1 MPGSQDRL
9 VKAHFIR
16 FFNPP
21 PYSFPE
27 SGLVAALL
35 VETITYLISGF
46 QPFVFFKQ
54 MSKTLYLLD
63 GMALAYRAHFALI
76 RSPIYTSKGFNSSA
90 IFGFTG
96 TLIELITKKKPSHL
110 AVVFDT
116 SAPTAR
122 HILHPEY
129 KAHREDMPEDLA
141 AAMPHLSRV
150 AEAFGIP
157 VLKMD
162 GYEADDIIGTL
173 SHRAEADG
181 FDEIFMVT
189 PDKDFGQLVTDKIK
203 MYRPSR
209 QGDGAEILGVD
220 EIKEKW
226 GIARAEQVIDM
237 LGLCGDVSD
246 NIPGVPGIGPKTAA
260 KLLATYDT
268 VQNIIDHVAELKGK
282 QKERVRDHTVQ
293 ALLSK
298 KLATIQLDVPIQ
310 ANWEA
315 LRLDPPNKD
324 KLVPLFAEFE
334 FRTLGKRIFGNDF
347 TIQEAATDLVLMSE
361 DDEKAKV
368 TSQASTA
375 SGETQMD
382 LLPDIAFKTFA
393 DLKTDYRIADSTEAL
408 HQLVAALRNAGT
420 FAFDTET
427 TGLNPRS
434 VQLVGI
440 SFATQAHSGWFV
452 PLPSERSE
460 AAQVLDVLRPVFD
473 DSTLTKVGHNLK
485 FDLSILAEQG
495 MDVAGPCFDTML
507 AHALIDPEQR
517 HNLDALSEDFLQY
530 TTIRFSELVPDTPK
544 GQAIDYSGVDPKAL
558 ADYAIEDADVTLQL
572 WSLFKAKLKESGQAK
587 VFYDIETPL
596 LPVLVAMEREGIL
609 MDESVLV
616 ETGQSLEGHIEALR
630 NAVNQSAG
638 REFNLNSPKQLGEV
652 LFDEL
657 KLVEKAK
664 KTKTGQYA
672 TNEKV
677 LASLA
682 PKHPIVANILEY
694 RQLAKLKSTYIDALP
709 HSIDPASG
717 RVHTHYGQV
726 QTSTGRLSSNDPNL
740 QNIPVRSKQ
749 GREIRKAFIARPG
762 WKLLSADYSQIELRI
777 LAALTEDQGLLT
789 AFRQGRDIHAA
800 TAAKIFDVAL
810 DEVTREQRS
819 TAKMVN
825 FGIPYGISAFGLAQR
840 LGTVSRTEAQEI
852 INNYF
857 EQFPGIP
864 GYMTRMQDR
873 AKAQGYVET
882 ISGRRRHLRDINS
895 SNGTIRAAAER
906 NAINMPIQGTAADMI
921 KIAMVNVQNALT
933 EKQLNTR
940 MLLQVHDE
948 LIFDLDP
955 AEETIVRELVT
966 EGMKDALDLKC
977 PIEIDIGIGDN
988 WLEAH

>member
-1 MPGSQDRL
+1 MP
-9 VKAHFIR
+9 
-16 FFNPP
+16 
-21 PYSFPE
+21 
-27 SGLVAALL
+27 
-35 VETITYLISGF
+35 
-46 QPFVFFKQ
+46 
-54 MSKTLYLLD
+54 KTLYLLD

-96 TLIELITKKKPSHL
+96 TLIELITKKQPSHL

-129 KAHREDMPEDLA
+129 KAQREAMPEDLA

-173 SHRAEADG
+173 AHRAEADG
-181 FDEIFMVT
+181 FDEVFMVT
-189 PDKDFGQLVTDKIK
+189 PDKDFGQLVTEKIK

-220 EIKEKW
+220 EIKAKW
-226 GIARAEQVIDM
+226 DIIRVDQVIDM

-260 KLLATYDT
+260 KLLAAYDN
-268 VQNIIDHVAELKGK
+268 VDNIITHVDELKGK
-282 QKERVRDHTVQ
+282 QQERVRDNAEQ
-293 ALLSK
+293 ARLSK
-298 KLATIQLDVPIQ
+298 TLATIQLDVPID
-310 ANWEA
+310 AEWDS
-315 LRLDPPNKD
+315 LRLDPPSQD

-334 FRTLGKRIFGNDF
+334 FRTLAKRIFGSDF
-347 TIQEAATDLVLMSE
+347 TIQEASSDLVLMSE
-361 DDEKAKV
+361 DDEKTKAKQPAANR
-368 TSQASTA
+368 SDDQ
-375 SGETQMD
+375 QLD
-382 LLPDIAFKTFA
+382 LLPAVTYTTFA
-393 DLKTDYRIADSTEAL
+393 DTKTDYRIADSAETL
-408 HQLVAALRNAGT
+408 KQLTDALRAAGS

-434 VQLVGI
+434 VDLVGI
-440 SFATQAHSGWFV
+440 SFSTAAHSGWFV
-452 PLPSERSE
+452 PVSAENSAAVFE
-460 AAQVLDVLRPVFD
+460 ALRPVFI
-473 DSTLTKVGHNLK
+473 DSSLPKIGHNLK

-495 MDVAGPCFDTML
+495 IDVAGHCYDTML

-517 HNLDALSEDFLQY
+517 HNLDTLSEDFLQY
-530 TTIRFSELVPDTPK
+530 TTIRFSELVPDVKK
-544 GQAIDYSGVDPKAL
+544 GQPIDYSSVKPQAL

-572 WSLFKAKLKESGQAK
+572 WELFKAKLEESGQAK
-587 VFYDIETPL
+587 VFYEIETPL
-596 LPVLVAMEREGIL
+596 LPVLVVMEREGIL
-609 MDESVLV
+609 MNPATLA
-616 ETGQSLEGHIEALR
+616 ETGKSLEDHIETLR
-630 NAVNQSAG
+630 DSINAAAG
-638 REFNLNSPKQLGEV
+638 REFNLNSPKQLGEI

-657 KLVEKAK
+657 KLVEKPK

-672 TNEKV
+672 TNEQV
-677 LASLA
+677 LSSLA

-694 RQLAKLKSTYIDALP
+694 RQLTKLKSTYIDSLP
-709 HSIDPASG
+709 NSIDPVSG
-717 RVHTHYGQV
+717 RVHTNYGQV

-740 QNIPVRSKQ
+740 QNIPVRSVQ

-777 LAALTEDQGLLT
+777 LAALTGDEGLLN
-789 AFRQGRDIHAA
+789 AFREGRDIHAA
-800 TAAKIFDVAL
+800 TAAKIFEVGL

-857 EQFPGIP
+857 AQFPGIP
-864 GYMTRMQDR
+864 GYMSRMQDS
-873 AKAQGYVET
+873 AKAKGYVET
-882 ISGRRRHLRDINS
+882 ITGRRRYLQDINS
-895 SNGTIRAAAER
+895 RNGTIRAAAER

-921 KIAMVNVQNALT
+921 KIAMVNVQNALVA
-933 EKQLNTR
+933 QNLNTR

-955 AEETIVRELVT
+955 SEETTVRALVT
-966 EGMKDALDLKC
+966 EGMKKALDLKC
-977 PIEIDIGIGDN
+977 PIEIDIGLGDN

>member
-1 MPGSQDRL
+1 
-9 VKAHFIR
+9 
-16 FFNPP
+16 
-21 PYSFPE
+21 
-27 SGLVAALL
+27 
-35 VETITYLISGF
+35 
-46 QPFVFFKQ
+46 

-96 TLIELITKKKPSHL
+96 TLIELITKKQPSHL

-129 KAHREDMPEDLA
+129 KAQREAMPEDLA

-173 SHRAEADG
+173 AHRAEADG
-181 FDEIFMVT
+181 FDEVFMVT
-189 PDKDFGQLVTDKIK
+189 PDKDFGQLVTQKIK

-220 EIKEKW
+220 EIKAKW
-226 GIARAEQVIDM
+226 DIIRVDQVIDM

-246 NIPGVPGIGPKTAA
+246 NIPGVPGIGPKTAS
-260 KLLATYDT
+260 KLLAAYDN
-268 VQNIIDHVAELKGK
+268 VDNIIAHVDELKGK
-282 QKERVRDHTVQ
+282 QQERVRDNAEQ
-293 ALLSK
+293 ARLSK
-298 KLATIQLDVPIQ
+298 TLATIQLDVPID
-310 ANWEA
+310 ADWDS
-315 LRLDPPNKD
+315 LRLDAPSQD

-334 FRTLGKRIFGNDF
+334 FRTLAKRIFGTEF
-347 TIQEAATDLVLMSE
+347 TLQEASVDLVLMSV
-361 DDEKAKV
+361 DDEQ
-368 TSQASTA
+368 SQSKKTA
-375 SGETQMD
+375 DNSGDLQLD
-382 LLPDIAFKTFA
+382 LLPAVTYQTFA
-393 DLKTDYRIADSTEAL
+393 DVKTDYRIADSAETLE
-408 HQLVAALRNAGT
+408 QLTDALRAAGS

-434 VQLVGI
+434 VDLVGI
-440 SFATQAHSGWFV
+440 SFSTAAHSGWFIPV
-452 PLPSERSE
+452 SKDNSAAVFE
-460 AAQVLDVLRPVFD
+460 ALRPIFT
-473 DSTLTKVGHNLK
+473 DSSLVKIGHNLK

-495 MDVAGPCFDTML
+495 IDVADLCYDTML

-517 HNLDALSEDFLQY
+517 HNLDTLSEDFLRY
-530 TTIRFSELVPDTPK
+530 TTIRFSELVPDVKK
-544 GQAIDYSGVDPKAL
+544 GQPIDYSSVKPQAL

-572 WSLFKAKLKESGQAK
+572 WELFKAKLEESGQAK
-587 VFYDIETPL
+587 VFYEIETPL

-609 MDESVLV
+609 MNEATLV
-616 ETGQSLEGHIEALR
+616 ETGKSLESHIETLR
-630 NAVNQSAG
+630 ESINLAAG
-638 REFNLNSPKQLGEV
+638 REFNLNSPKQLGEI

-657 KLVEKAK
+657 KLVEKPK

-672 TNEKV
+672 TNEQV
-677 LASLA
+677 LSSLA
-682 PKHPIVANILEY
+682 PKHPIVADILEY
-694 RQLAKLKSTYIDALP
+694 RQLAKLKSTYIDSLP
-709 HSIDPASG
+709 NSIDPVSG
-717 RVHTHYGQV
+717 RVHTNYGQV

-740 QNIPVRSKQ
+740 QNIPVRSAQ
-749 GREIRKAFIARPG
+749 GREIRKAFIPRPG

-777 LAALTEDQGLLT
+777 LAALTEDAGLLN
-789 AFRQGRDIHAA
+789 AFREGRDIHAA

-810 DEVTREQRS
+810 DAVTREQRS

-857 EQFPGIP
+857 AQFPGIP
-864 GYMTRMQDR
+864 GYMLRMQES
-873 AKAQGYVET
+873 AKAKGYVET
-882 ISGRRRHLRDINS
+882 ITGRRRYLQDINS
-895 SNGTIRAAAER
+895 RNGTIRAAAER

-921 KIAMVNVQNALT
+921 KIAMVNVQNALVGQ
-933 EKQLNTR
+933 KLNTR

-955 AEETIVRELVT
+955 NEETAVRALII
-966 EGMKDALDLKC
+966 EGMKKALDLKC
-977 PIEIDIGIGDN
+977 PIEIDIGLGDN

>member
-1 MPGSQDRL
+1 
-9 VKAHFIR
+9 
-16 FFNPP
+16 
-21 PYSFPE
+21 
-27 SGLVAALL
+27 
-35 VETITYLISGF
+35 
-46 QPFVFFKQ
+46 
-54 MSKTLYLLD
+54 
-63 GMALAYRAHFALI
+63 MALAYRAHFALI

-96 TLIELITKKKPSHL
+96 TLIELITKKQPSHL

-129 KAHREDMPEDLA
+129 KAQREAMPEDLA

-173 SHRAEADG
+173 AHRAEADG
-181 FDEIFMVT
+181 FDEVFMVT
-189 PDKDFGQLVTDKIK
+189 PDKDFGQLVTEKIK

-220 EIKEKW
+220 EIKAKW
-226 GIARAEQVIDM
+226 DIIRVDQVIDM

-260 KLLATYDT
+260 KLLAAYDN
-268 VQNIIDHVAELKGK
+268 VDNIIAHVDELKGK
-282 QKERVRDHTVQ
+282 QQERVRDNAEQ
-293 ALLSK
+293 ARLSK
-298 KLATIQLDVPIQ
+298 TLATIQLDVPID
-310 ANWEA
+310 ADWDN
-315 LRLDPPNKD
+315 LRLDAPSQD

-334 FRTLGKRIFGNDF
+334 FRTLAKRIFGSDF
-347 TIQEAATDLVLMSE
+347 TIQEASSELVLMSE
-361 DDEKAKV
+361 DDEKTKAKQPAAD
-368 TSQASTA
+368 S
-375 SGETQMD
+375 SGDLQLD
-382 LLPDIAFKTFA
+382 LLPAVTYTTFTDTKTH
-393 DLKTDYRIADSTEAL
+393 YRIADSADTL
-408 HQLVAALRNAGT
+408 QQLTDELRSAGS

-434 VQLVGI
+434 VDLVGI
-440 SFATQAHSGWFV
+440 SFSIKAHSGWFV
-452 PLPSERSE
+452 PVSKGNSATVFE
-460 AAQVLDVLRPVFD
+460 ALRPVFS
-473 DSTLTKVGHNLK
+473 DSNLAKIGHNLK

-495 MDVAGPCFDTML
+495 IDVAGECYDTML

-517 HNLDALSEDFLQY
+517 HNLDTLSEDFLQY
-530 TTIRFSELVPDTPK
+530 TTIRFSELVPEVKK
-544 GQAIDYSGVDPKAL
+544 GQPIDYSSVKPQAL

-572 WSLFKAKLKESGQAK
+572 WELFKAKLEESGQAK
-587 VFYDIETPL
+587 VFYEIETPL

-609 MDESVLV
+609 MNEATLV
-616 ETGQSLEGHIEALR
+616 DTGKSLEGHIETLR
-630 NAVNQSAG
+630 ESINAAAG
-638 REFNLNSPKQLGEV
+638 REFNLNSPKQLGEI

-657 KLVEKAK
+657 KLVKKPK

-672 TNEKV
+672 TNEQV
-677 LASLA
+677 LSSLA

-694 RQLAKLKSTYIDALP
+694 RQLTKLKSTYIDALP
-709 HSIDPASG
+709 HSIDPVSG
-717 RVHTHYGQV
+717 RVHTNYGQV

-740 QNIPVRSKQ
+740 QNIPVRSVQ

-777 LAALTEDQGLLT
+777 LAALTEDAGLLN
-789 AFRQGRDIHAA
+789 AFREGRDIHAA
-800 TAAKIFDVAL
+800 TAAKIFEVEL
-810 DEVTREQRS
+810 DEVSREQRS

-857 EQFPGIP
+857 AQFPGIP
-864 GYMTRMQDR
+864 GYMSRMQES
-873 AKAQGYVET
+873 AKAKGYVET
-882 ISGRRRHLRDINS
+882 ITGRRRYLQDINS
-895 SNGTIRAAAER
+895 RNGTIRAAAER

-921 KIAMVNVQNALT
+921 KIAMVNVQNALV
-933 EKQLNTR
+933 EQGLNTR

-955 AEETIVRELVT
+955 SEEVAVRALVT
-966 EGMKDALDLKC
+966 EGMKKALDLKC
-977 PIEIDIGIGDN
+977 PIEIDIGLGGN

>member
-1 MPGSQDRL
+1 MP
-9 VKAHFIR
+9 
-16 FFNPP
+16 
-21 PYSFPE
+21 
-27 SGLVAALL
+27 
-35 VETITYLISGF
+35 
-46 QPFVFFKQ
+46 
-54 MSKTLYLLD
+54 KTLYLLD

-96 TLIELITKKKPSHL
+96 TLIELITKKQPSHL

-129 KAHREDMPEDLA
+129 KAQREAMPEDLA

-173 SHRAEADG
+173 AHRAEADG
-181 FDEIFMVT
+181 FDEVFMVT
-189 PDKDFGQLVTDKIK
+189 PDKDFGQLVTEKIK

-220 EIKEKW
+220 EIKAKW
-226 GIARAEQVIDM
+226 DIIRVDQVIDM

-260 KLLATYDT
+260 KLLAAYDN
-268 VQNIIDHVAELKGK
+268 VDNIIAHVDELKGK
-282 QKERVRDHTVQ
+282 QQERVRDNAEQ
-293 ALLSK
+293 ARLSK
-298 KLATIQLDVPIQ
+298 TLATIQLDVPID
-310 ANWEA
+310 ADWDN
-315 LRLDPPNKD
+315 LRLDAPSQD

-334 FRTLGKRIFGNDF
+334 FRTLAKRIFGSDF
-347 TIQEAATDLVLMSE
+347 TIQEASSELVLMSE
-361 DDEKAKV
+361 DDEKTKAKQ
-368 TSQASTA
+368 SAADS
-375 SGETQMD
+375 SGDLQLD
-382 LLPDIAFKTFA
+382 LLPAVTYTTFT
-393 DLKTDYRIADSTEAL
+393 DTKTDYRIADSADTL
-408 HQLVAALRNAGT
+408 QQLTDELRSAGS

-434 VQLVGI
+434 VDLVGI
-440 SFATQAHSGWFV
+440 SFSIKAHSGWFV
-452 PLPSERSE
+452 PVSKGNSATVFE
-460 AAQVLDVLRPVFD
+460 ALRPVFS
-473 DSTLTKVGHNLK
+473 DSNLAKIGHNLK

-495 MDVAGPCFDTML
+495 IDVAGECYDTML

-517 HNLDALSEDFLQY
+517 HNLDTLSEDFLQY
-530 TTIRFSELVPDTPK
+530 TTIRFSELVPEVKK
-544 GQAIDYSGVDPKAL
+544 GQPIDYSSVKPQAL

-572 WSLFKAKLKESGQAK
+572 WELFKAKLEESGQAK
-587 VFYDIETPL
+587 VFYEIETPL

-609 MDESVLV
+609 MNEATLV
-616 ETGQSLEGHIEALR
+616 DTGKSLEGHIETLR
-630 NAVNQSAG
+630 ESINAAAG
-638 REFNLNSPKQLGEV
+638 REFNLNSPKQLGEI

-657 KLVEKAK
+657 KLVEKPK

-672 TNEKV
+672 TNEQV
-677 LASLA
+677 LSSLA

-694 RQLAKLKSTYIDALP
+694 RQLTKLKSTYIDALP
-709 HSIDPASG
+709 HSIDPVSG
-717 RVHTHYGQV
+717 RVHTNYGQV

-740 QNIPVRSKQ
+740 QNIPVRSVQ

-777 LAALTEDQGLLT
+777 LAALTEDAGLLN
-789 AFRQGRDIHAA
+789 AFREGRDIHAA
-800 TAAKIFDVAL
+800 TAAKIFEVEL

-857 EQFPGIP
+857 AQFPGIP
-864 GYMTRMQDR
+864 GYMLRMQES
-873 AKAQGYVET
+873 AKAKGYVET
-882 ISGRRRHLRDINS
+882 ITGRRRYLQDINS
-895 SNGTIRAAAER
+895 RNGTIRAAAER

-921 KIAMVNVQNALT
+921 KIAMVNVQNALV
-933 EKQLNTR
+933 EQGLNTR

-955 AEETIVRELVT
+955 SEEVAVRALVT
-966 EGMKDALDLKC
+966 EGMKKALDLKC
-977 PIEIDIGIGDN
+977 PIEIDIGLGDN

>member
-1 MPGSQDRL
+1 MFDLRRSMFDVLR
-9 VKAHFIR
+9 
-16 FFNPP
+16 
-21 PYSFPE
+21 
-27 SGLVAALL
+27 
-35 VETITYLISGF
+35 
-46 QPFVFFKQ
+46 

-96 TLIELITKKKPSHL
+96 TLIELITKKQPSHL

-129 KAHREDMPEDLA
+129 KAQREAMPEDLA

-150 AEAFGIP
+150 ADAFGIP

-173 SHRAEADG
+173 AHRAEADG

-189 PDKDFGQLVTDKIK
+189 PDKDFGQLVTEKVK

-209 QGDGAEILGVD
+209 GGDGAEILGVD

-226 GIARAEQVIDM
+226 DIVRVDQVIDM

-260 KLLATYDT
+260 KLLKAYDN
-268 VQNIIDHVAELKGK
+268 VDNIIAHVDELKGK
-282 QKERVRDHTVQ
+282 QQERMRDNAEQ
-293 ALLSK
+293 ARLSK
-298 KLATIQLDVPIQ
+298 TLATIQLDVPIDADWDSLQ
-310 ANWEA
+310 
-315 LRLDPPNKD
+315 LDTPSKD

-334 FRTLGKRIFGNDF
+334 FRTLGKRIFGSDF
-347 TIQEAATDLVLMSE
+347 TIQEASSDLVLMSE
-361 DDEKAKV
+361 DDEKA
-368 TSQASTA
+368 QASTKKTNET
-375 SGETQMD
+375 SGDLQMD
-382 LLPDIAFKTFA
+382 LLPAVTFKTFA
-393 DLKTDYRIADSTEAL
+393 DIQTDYRIADS
-408 HQLVAALRNAGT
+408 AGT
-420 FAFDTET
+420 LKQLTDELRAAGSFAFDTET

-434 VQLVGI
+434 VDLVGI
-440 SFATQAHSGWFV
+440 SFSTKPNSGWFV
-452 PLPSERSE
+452 PVSSDTAESIYE
-460 AAQVLDVLRPVFD
+460 ALRPVFS
-473 DSTLTKVGHNLK
+473 DSALPKIGHNLK
-485 FDLSILAEQG
+485 FDLAILGEQG
-495 MDVAGPCFDTML
+495 IDVAGPCYDTML

-517 HNLDALSEDFLQY
+517 HNLDTLSEDFLQY
-530 TTIRFSELVPDTPK
+530 TTIRFSELVPDAKK
-544 GQAIDYSGVDPKAL
+544 GATIDYSAVDPQAL

-572 WSLFKAKLKESGQAK
+572 WQLFKGKLDESGQAK
-587 VFYDIETPL
+587 VFYEIETPL

-609 MDESVLV
+609 MNEATLAKTGESLI
-616 ETGQSLEGHIEALR
+616 SHIDALR
-630 NAVNQSAG
+630 ESINAEAG

-652 LFDEL
+652 LFDDL
-657 KLVEKAK
+657 KLVEKPK

-672 TNEKV
+672 TNEQV
-677 LASLA
+677 LSSLA

-694 RQLAKLKSTYIDALP
+694 RQLTKLKSTYIDALP
-709 HSIDPASG
+709 NSIDAISG
-717 RVHTHYGQV
+717 RVHTNYGQV
-726 QTSTGRLSSNDPNL
+726 QTTTGRLSSNDPNL
-740 QNIPVRSKQ
+740 QNIPVRSPQ

-762 WKLLSADYSQIELRI
+762 WKLMAADYSQIELRI
-777 LAALTEDQGLLT
+777 LAELTQDEGLLT
-789 AFRQGRDIHAA
+789 AFREGRDIHAA

-857 EQFPGIP
+857 SQFPGIP
-864 GYMTRMQDR
+864 GYMSRMQES
-873 AKAQGYVET
+873 AKTNGYVET
-882 ISGRRRHLRDINS
+882 ITGRRRYLNDINS
-895 SNGTIRAAAER
+895 RNGTIRAAAER

-921 KIAMVNVQNALT
+921 KIAMVNVQTALT
-933 EKQLNTR
+933 EQKLNTR

-955 AEETIVRELVT
+955 SEEAAVRALVT
-966 EGMKDALDLKC
+966 EGMKKALALKC
-977 PIEIDIGIGDN
+977 PIEIDIGLGDN